1 MQALSSSPF
10 LCLKCCHDE
19 DSSWSIVPDH
29 QSLPPDDHR
38 PRWFFHCLHYP
49 GLSSAPANPLSST
62 LLRSWLIL
70 AQFFASVFNIFH
82 ISYKSFFIFFVL
94 ILNFCFLVLSL
105 LVPVAVVRFKLFC
118 IFFSLLVEKL
128 ELDLNFSCS
137 LLPFPDSKSS
147 HRMAGPRPIISTH
160 PRNPQDV

>member
-1 MQALSSSPF
+1 MRIKIHHHPLSPIINLYHLMIITLVDF
-10 LCLKCCHDE
+10 FIV
-19 DSSWSIVPDH
+19 SII
-29 QSLPPDDHR
+29 
-38 PRWFFHCLHYP
+38 W

-147 HRMAGPRPIISTH
+147 HRMAGPRPVISTH